1 MVPEMVFEEIRK
13 LYHAAPFKPFD
24 IMLGNGR
31 AIAVEHPDFMAL
43 SPDEDVVVVFESD
56 GHLTIDVPLIAA
68 LKERRNG
75 SGTPKRNR

>member
-1 MVPEMVFEEIRK
+1 MVFEEIRK

-24 IMLGNGR
+24 IVLGNGR
-31 AIAVEHPDFMAL
+31 SVPVEHPEFMAL
-43 SPDEDVVVVFESD
+43 SPDEDVVVVFETD

-75 SGTPKRNR
+75 TTSRKRKR